1 MWIKTNH
8 GGIPTTN
15 EDLQYAI
22 FIGRFQP
29 YHYGHIELIN
39 QKLEKG
45 IPVLIMVRNIKPDE
59 RNPFT
64 TQQTMDMIRAY
75 HVAKK
80 QFNQVAVISIPDIE
94 SVNYGRGVGYEI
106 NEFQPTDENKA
117 KFISATKIRDSIKNG
132 DDDWRNMVDESIQ
145 SLVYDYLQV
154 SLIETK

>member
-80 QFNQVAVISIPDIE
+80 TV
-94 SVNYGRGVGYEI
+94 
-106 NEFQPTDENKA
+106 
-117 KFISATKIRDSIKNG
+117 
-132 DDDWRNMVDESIQ
+132 
-145 SLVYDYLQV
+145 
-154 SLIETK
+154 